1 MLQPRPPKH
10 DSNKHYG
17 VAINSGTHYRLTR
30 LSKHLNMP
38 RSAVVLLLI
47 AAEFEKQ
54 GLLVE
59 VERPTKKGAK
69 K

>member
-1 MLQPRPPKH
+1 
-10 DSNKHYG
+10 
-17 VAINSGTHYRLTR
+17 
-30 LSKHLNMP
+30 MP